1 MRNSS
6 QKKKNNNAL
15 EYALK
20 LLSKRDYSEFE
31 IRRKLSK
38 FATSEVEETIL
49 KLKERGL
56 LLDEQYAANLIEK
69 CINKKYGF
77 YKVEEVLR
85 TKGVL
90 NSETKALLTEKYS
103 YDIER
108 KIILNFLNKKPK
120 DKLYSYLIQRGFRSN
135 IVQEVLTLKD

>member
-20 LLSKRDYSEFE
+20 LISKRDYSEFE
-31 IRRKLSK
+31 IRRKLNK
-38 FATSEVEETIL
+38 YTASEVEETIL
-49 KLKERGL
+49 KLKGRGL
-56 LLDEQYAANLIEK
+56 LLDEKYAANLIDK
-69 CINKKYGF
+69 CISKKYGF

-85 TKGVL
+85 SKGVL
-90 NSETKALLTEKYS
+90 NSETKALLAEKYS
-103 YDIER
+103 LDIER

-120 DKLYSYLIQRGFRSN
+120 DKLYPYLIQRGFRSN